1 MLQEVEIRRCAPKD
15 LGRARAVGHK
25 IMQFVTR
32 AARANLPAEPD
43 DSHSNIGWSS
53 SLKSFLSQPLKG
65 NGSAIFIGAS
75 ISPLKIG
82 VFRDAQIVA
91 ALPLEN
97 TPEGDAAAWL
107 DTELQ
112 QLGLNPASSVTL
124 PYELPKHVADTR
136 TFSSGAES
144 SALSTLSAWFDLAHS
159 LLSEFAV
166 ANAQLSPGPSPVRC
180 WPHHFDIATYVSLEA
195 GDFESAKAIGVGMS
209 PGDENYD
216 QPYFYINP
224 WPHLDAA
231 ELPELPVPG
240 HWHSEGFVGAIATA
254 DEILSSSEIRETL
267 ARFVAGAF
275 SIGRKRLGA

>member
-1 MLQEVEIRRCAPKD
+1 MLQEAEIRRCAPKD
-15 LGRARAVGHK
+15 LGRARAMGHK
-25 IMQFVTR
+25 IIQFVTR

-53 SLKSFLSQPLKG
+53 SLKSFLSQPFKG
-65 NGSAIFIGAS
+65 NGSATFIGAS
-75 ISPLKIG
+75 ISPLSIG

-97 TPEGDAAAWL
+97 TTEGDAAAWL

-136 TFSSGAES
+136 TFSSGADS
-144 SALSTLSAWFDLAHS
+144 AALSTLSAWFDLAHS